1 MKSKNQKTPISSAS
15 RLPVFD
21 SMQACE
27 AATGIP
33 KGLQQQAKRDGC
45 EAFDSHGRVRLG
57 ELLRF
62 LFAKGEDGEES
73 ANWPDRLK
81 RAQALKAEHELSILQ
96 GEYVERTKVRA
107 DMTAAASKAVAVLT
121 QKFETELPAK
131 QDGMP
136 AAEIAKLN
144 RAAIREVRIILS
156 QPETYQ

>member
-1 MKSKNQKTPISSAS
+1 MKSKNKNTPISSAS

-21 SMQACE
+21 SMQACD

-33 KGLQQQAKRDGC
+33 KAVQQQAKREGC

-57 ELLRF
+57 VLLRF
-62 LFAKGEDGEES
+62 LFAKGDDDEEN

-81 RAQALKAEHELSILQ
+81 RAQALKAEHELKILQ
-96 GEYVERTKVRA
+96 GEYVERARVRA
-107 DMTAAASKAVAVLT
+107 DMTTAATKAVAVLT
-121 QKFETELPAK
+121 QKFETELPPKA
-131 QDGMP
+131 DGMP

-156 QPETYQ
+156 QPEAYA